1 VYLYRVRIEG
11 EESTFRGDVEK
22 ISVIR

>member
-11 EESTFRGDVEK
+11 EESTFRGDIEK